1 MTVKTGKSYYER
13 KELTFSVPQ
22 GSCSGVNLF
31 NMYSSTISEVV
42 DPHLSLLAYADVHAT
57 KKELDPN
64 QATEE
69 RYVIDLLTENLTKIK
84 EWMNSVRLKMNN
96 SKIRIYNIWKQNTSE

>member
-1 MTVKTGKSYYER
+1 M
-13 KELTFSVPQ
+13 
-22 GSCSGVNLF
+22 
-31 NMYSSTISEVV
+31 V
-42 DPHLSLLAYADVHAT
+42 DPHLNLLAYAI

-69 RYVIDLLTENLTKIK
+69 RNVINLLMENVTNIK

-96 SKIRIYNIWKQNTSE
+96 SKLEFIIFGHKTGEQMYFRRIENR